1 MQISK
6 IICIFAASNKKT
18 FIMGS
23 AFGQNVGVKKG
34 QTKDTSNVVFQFKRL
49 TSTEREQ
56 YRVGSYG
63 YIM

>member
-1 MQISK
+1 
-6 IICIFAASNKKT
+6 
-18 FIMGS
+18 MGS